1 MKFFIKRNKVNI
13 IIFILCL
20 LIMLYFM
27 TSSTNIEYILKQYVS
42 SEEYRKSIWT
52 NDGIGFI
59 EFVPEAERSIF
70 RLIWVI
76 LTKTP
81 YQFDVSIIFG
91 TALFSIF
98 LPLFPMICTY
108 DFYRYYHSI
117 YKSAA
122 YRGKGYRADL
132 NHTMHHNAL
141 KMAGTLFLSYFIYM
155 CIVKAAASEPNGA
168 PYRSLLHEIFNDRFY
183 GEHTFI
189 YFFIEGLI
197 RFFWMP
203 YIYCR
208 MGEAA
213 VLYESDWKK
222 PVFLPALYYYGLT
235 AAGMALANVIPVLSI
250 YISPAVLMANGDFEF
265 NSFILLAVNALPM
278 ILAWLM
284 TYYRTRYVEI

>member
-1 MKFFIKRNKVNI
+1 MQFVIKRNRIYIV
-13 IIFILCL
+13 IFIICL
-20 LIMLYFM
+20 FIMLYFM
-27 TSSTNIEYILKQYVS
+27 TSSTNFGYILKQYLTD
-42 SEEYRKSIWT
+42 EAYRERFFNY
-52 NDGIGFI
+52 NDDGTMKEVYTKPSLINLI
-59 EFVPEAERSIF
+59 RVVIF
-70 RLIWVI
+70 QYR
-76 LTKTP
+76 

-132 NHTMHHNAL
+132 DHTMHHNAL

-189 YFFIEGLI
+189 YFFIEGSI

-208 MGEAA
+208 MGQAA

-265 NSFILLAVNALPM
+265 NSFILLAVNAIPM

-284 TYYRTRYVEI
+284 TYYKTRYVEI